1 MNHMTLHVGVIGLS
15 RLVTTLVLVVLVVS
29 LVILKHYPT
38 LMIWHMIWRVKM
50 TKIPYEHGE
59 MNIDIV
65 KFLVNRNLNDIRY
78 LCKNIIA
85 ISPKKLDIKNE
96 ICYTIRAMRDGD
108 IERPRFYKS
117 KDYEQF
123 EKKMTRMIEC
133 LDKYV
138 KEEE

>member
-1 MNHMTLHVGVIGLS
+1 MEM
-15 RLVTTLVLVVLVVS
+15 
-29 LVILKHYPT
+29 K
-38 LMIWHMIWRVKM
+38 MIN
-50 TKIPYEHGE
+50 IPYEHGE
-59 MNIDIV
+59 MNIDII

-85 ISPKKLDIKNE
+85 ISPKRLDIKNE

-108 IERPRFYKS
+108 IERPRFYKP

-133 LDKYV
+133 LDKYI
-138 KEEE
+138 KE